1 MEFYSINLESLF
13 ALVLIFGVIPSLVLV
28 GVLNKLKNR
37 RYKIE
42 RQTELMAKMIERG
55 DSSHLDLKAM
65 AEALQD
71 PKKQVST
78 KASLL
83 NNLKWGCIFS
93 FVGLAL
99 LGVALYGH
107 LTDAN
112 PTAEFLIVGGIV
124 CAIGLGFVVTFL
136 ISKNYLKQEIEAE
149 ENKLNENE

>member
-1 MEFYSINLESLF
+1 MQFHSVELESLF
-13 ALVLIFGVIPSLVLV
+13 ALVLIFGVIPSFVLV
-28 GVLNKLKNR
+28 GVLNRFKNR

-55 DSSHLDLKAM
+55 DSSNLDFKAM

-71 PKKQVST
+71 PKKQIST

-107 LTDAN
+107 LTDAVV
-112 PTAEFLIVGGIV
+112 AEFLIIGGII

-136 ISKNYLKQEIEAE
+136 ISKNYLKHEIEKE
-149 ENKLNENE
+149 EQQLTENK

>member
-1 MEFYSINLESLF
+1 MEFYSIDLESLF

-55 DSSHLDLKAM
+55 DSSNLDLKAM

-136 ISKNYLKQEIEAE
+136 ISKNYLKEEIEAE
-149 ENKLNENE
+149 EKQLTENK

>member
-1 MEFYSINLESLF
+1 MQFHSVELESLF

-28 GVLNKLKNR
+28 GVLNRFKNR

-55 DSSHLDLKAM
+55 DSSNLDFKAM

-107 LTDAN
+107 LTDAVV
-112 PTAEFLIVGGIV
+112 AEFLIIGGII

-136 ISKNYLKQEIEAE
+136 ISKNYLKEEIEAE
-149 ENKLNENE
+149 EKQLTENK

>member
-1 MEFYSINLESLF
+1 MQFHSVELESLF

-28 GVLNKLKNR
+28 GVLNRFKNR

-42 RQTELMAKMIERG
+42 RQKELMAKMIERG
-55 DSSHLDLKAM
+55 DSSNLDFKAM

-71 PKKQVST
+71 PKKQIST

-107 LTDAN
+107 LTDAVV
-112 PTAEFLIVGGIV
+112 AEFLIIGGII

-136 ISKNYLKQEIEAE
+136 ISKNYLKHEIEKE
-149 ENKLNENE
+149 EQQLTENK

>member
-1 MEFYSINLESLF
+1 MQFYSVDLEALF

-28 GVLNKLKNR
+28 GVLNNFRNR
-37 RYKIE
+37 RYKSE

-55 DSSHLDLKAM
+55 DSSNLDFKAM

-99 LGVALYGH
+99 LGVVLYGH
-107 LTDAN
+107 LTDAR
-112 PTAEFLIVGGIV
+112 PVAEFLIIGGII

-136 ISKNYLKQEIEAE
+136 ISKNYLKEEIEAE
-149 ENKLNENE
+149 EKQLTENK

>member
-1 MEFYSINLESLF
+1 MQFHSVELESLF
-13 ALVLIFGVIPSLVLV
+13 ALVLIFGVIPSFVLV
-28 GVLNKLKNR
+28 GVLNRFKNR

-55 DSSHLDLKAM
+55 DSSNLDFKAM

-107 LTDAN
+107 LTDAVV
-112 PTAEFLIVGGIV
+112 AEFLIIGGII

-136 ISKNYLKQEIEAE
+136 ISKNYLKHEIEKE
-149 ENKLNENE
+149 EQQLTENK

>member
-55 DSSHLDLKAM
+55 DSSNLDLKAM

-78 KASLL
+78 KDSLL

>member
-28 GVLNKLKNR
+28 GVLNNFRNR
-37 RYKIE
+37 RYKSE

-55 DSSHLDLKAM
+55 DSSNLDFKAM

-107 LTDAN
+107 LTDAR
-112 PTAEFLIVGGIV
+112 PVPEFLIIGGII

-136 ISKNYLKQEIEAE
+136 ISKNYLKEEIEAE
-149 ENKLNENE
+149 EKQLTENK

>member
-1 MEFYSINLESLF
+1 MQFHSVELEGLF

-28 GVLNKLKNR
+28 GVLNRFKNR

-55 DSSHLDLKAM
+55 DSSNLDFKAM

-107 LTDAN
+107 LTDAVV
-112 PTAEFLIVGGIV
+112 AEFLIIGGII

-136 ISKNYLKQEIEAE
+136 ISKNYLKHEIEKE
-149 ENKLNENE
+149 EQQLTENK

>member
-1 MEFYSINLESLF
+1 MQFHSVELESLF

-28 GVLNKLKNR
+28 GVLNRFKNR

-55 DSSHLDLKAM
+55 DSSNLDFKAM

-71 PKKQVST
+71 PKKQIST

-107 LTDAN
+107 LTDAVV
-112 PTAEFLIVGGIV
+112 AEFLIIGGII

-136 ISKNYLKQEIEAE
+136 ISKNYLKHEIEKE
-149 ENKLNENE
+149 EQQLTENK

>member
-1 MEFYSINLESLF
+1 MQFHSVELESLF

-28 GVLNKLKNR
+28 GVLNRFKNR

-55 DSSHLDLKAM
+55 DSSNLDFKAM

-107 LTDAN
+107 LTDAVV
-112 PTAEFLIVGGIV
+112 AEFLIIGGII

-136 ISKNYLKQEIEAE
+136 ISKNYLKHEIEKE
-149 ENKLNENE
+149 EQQLTENK